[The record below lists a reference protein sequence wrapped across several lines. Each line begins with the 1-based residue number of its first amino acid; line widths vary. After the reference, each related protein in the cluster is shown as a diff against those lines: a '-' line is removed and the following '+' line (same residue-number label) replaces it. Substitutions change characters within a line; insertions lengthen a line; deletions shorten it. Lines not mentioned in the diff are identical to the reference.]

1 MVKINHISFLKQNN
15 GQALVEMA
23 LVLPLLLTLI
33 IGTIEVGRI
42 MGTYMMVGDLAR
54 QGARYGILGHS
65 DIEINNFVISQNT
78 WLEQDRIGVSI
89 SPEYANRLS
98 GDSLQVIV
106 NYSLDLLTPFSSTIF
121 TNPVPISAKC
131 IMRME

>member
-1 MVKINHISFLKQNN
+1 
-15 GQALVEMA
+15 MA